1 MKNHT
6 YDVYEHYK
14 IIKENIS
21 HAEVKQI
28 VGNINLTRYVEKGYQ
43 INGKYTVKIHT
54 HREEIGYPKFPVP
67 LMEEWDRVRLKI
79 LSFIEK
85 EKNHGK

>member
-6 YDVYEHYK
+6 YDVYENYK

-21 HAEVKQI
+21 QAEVKQI

-43 INGKYTVKIHT
+43 IKGKYTVKIHT
-54 HREEIGYPKFPVP
+54 YREEIGYPKFPAP
-67 LMEEWDRVRLKI
+67 LMDEWDRVRLK
-79 LSFIEK
+79 LLAVIER
-85 EKNHGK
+85 ERCHG